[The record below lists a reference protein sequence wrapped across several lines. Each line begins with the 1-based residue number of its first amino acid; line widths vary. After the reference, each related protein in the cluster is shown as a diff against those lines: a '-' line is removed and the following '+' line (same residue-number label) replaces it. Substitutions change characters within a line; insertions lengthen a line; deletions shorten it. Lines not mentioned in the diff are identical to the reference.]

1 MAEIP
6 VSDEEM
12 ALRRRA
18 RRRLV
23 GAVALALT
31 AIVLLPML
39 FDPEPKPLGPD
50 IDVQI
55 PSQDTPFKPATPAP
69 PAAPEPAP
77 SMLNPVE
84 TTPPSQA
91 APLPVAK
98 PAEPTAASKP
108 VEPAKA
114 AGKEADKPA
123 VKKPEATSKPEV
135 TSKPESA
142 NKPAG
147 KGYSLQLGLFDKKA
161 NADKLIERVRAI
173 GFKAQASEVQ
183 GRWRVLIGP
192 LAERAKAE
200 EARAKLKAKGL
211 DAVLVAP

>member
-55 PSQDTPFKPATPAP
+55 PPQDTPFKPVTPAP
-69 PAAPEPAP
+69 APASPAPVEPAP

-84 TTPPSQA
+84 TTPPSQM

-98 PAEPTAASKP
+98 PAESTQPAVSKP
-108 VEPAKA
+108 VESSKPASKA
-114 AGKEADKPA
+114 ADPSAT
-123 VKKPEATSKPEV
+123 KKPETASR
-135 TSKPESA
+135 
-142 NKPAG
+142 PAG

-161 NADKLIERVRAI
+161 NADKLIERARSA
-173 GFKAQASEVQ
+173 GFKAQASEIH
-183 GRWRVLIGP
+183 GRWRVQVGP
-192 LAERAKAE
+192 LTERAKAE
-200 EARAKLKAKGL
+200 DLQAKLKAKGL
-211 DAVLVAP
+211 DAVLVGP